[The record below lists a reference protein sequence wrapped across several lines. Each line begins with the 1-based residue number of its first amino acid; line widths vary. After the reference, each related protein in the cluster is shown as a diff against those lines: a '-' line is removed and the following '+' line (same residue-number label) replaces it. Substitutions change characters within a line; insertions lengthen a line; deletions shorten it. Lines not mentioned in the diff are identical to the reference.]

1 MVGTY
6 LHHWLRICSVGCLNG
21 PFLLQS
27 MKEVTLSGY
36 DHPMMLNQQDRI
48 GMRLPQNE
56 IHSAKQP
63 SSHPPN
69 SVQWTFPIKW
79 TKTILKH
86 WPFLRACEKTKCAL
100 LTGSL
105 HHLAHTSQQSDIVV
119 GPYLSKPVIQSIKA
133 LIKL

>member
-1 MVGTY
+1 
-6 LHHWLRICSVGCLNG
+6 
-21 PFLLQS
+21 
-27 MKEVTLSGY
+27 MKQVNLYGY
-36 DHPMMLNQQDRI
+36 DNPMMLKQQNSI

-69 SVQWTFPIKW
+69 SVQWTFPIKQ

-86 WPFLRACEKTKCAL
+86 WPFLRASEQTKCAL
-100 LTGSL
+100 LRGSL
-105 HHLAHTSQQSDIVV
+105 HHLAHTSRQSDIVV
-119 GPYLSKPVIQSIKA
+119 DPYLSKPVIQSIKA